1 MPQMLTLS
9 NGRPETILSPKD
21 FEDLIDKHMGMDC
34 ANYYQNQIE
43 QLSELIRDLDSYVDD
58 KDVHSTVKEVLKENM
73 ATNRKIGNSFE
84 TEFCELLF
92 QHGFWC
98 HNMAQNAAGQP
109 ADVIAVKNKTAYL
122 IDCKVC
128 SNNRF
133 PLSRVEENQHFAM
146 ETWKAC
152 GNGEG
157 WFALKVEDE
166 IIMIPHFS
174 MVALSYEKSTLN
186 LTDIREY
193 GTPLERWLKKC

>member
-1 MPQMLTLS
+1 
-9 NGRPETILSPKD
+9 
-21 FEDLIDKHMGMDC
+21 
-34 ANYYQNQIE
+34 
-43 QLSELIRDLDSYVDD
+43 
-58 KDVHSTVKEVLKENM
+58 M

-109 ADVIAVKNKTAYL
+109 ADVIAVKGKTAYL

-157 WFALKVEDE
+157 WFALKVEE
-166 IIMIPHFS
+166 S
-174 MVALSYEKSTLN
+174 ALN